1 MTPRIILVHGLPC
14 SGKTSIAQ
22 KLASH
27 FNLPLVEKDGIKEIL
42 FDTLGWSDRQRS
54 KELGNASYE
63 IIFYLI
69 SAHVAAGQDLVVDC
83 NFHPEFH
90 NEKIRE
96 ILKKTPFCPLQV
108 LCWAQGEVIVE
119 RFQKRTGRRHPGHGD
134 ESLIDEIAPDLLQGK
149 AEALDIDGD
158 IYWLETTDFE
168 SIDFESMWEWVEKK
182 KIFASSQ

>member
-1 MTPRIILVHGLPC
+1 MTSQIFLVHGLPC
-14 SGKTSIAQ
+14 SGKTSIARR
-22 KLASH
+22 LAEH
-27 FNLPLVEKDGIKEIL
+27 FSLPLIAKDGIKEIL

-54 KELGNASYE
+54 KELGYASYE

-69 SAHVAAGQDLVVDC
+69 AAQACAGKHLVVDC

-90 NEKIRE
+90 NEKFRM
-96 ILKKTPFCPLQV
+96 ILKKTPFCPLQI

-134 ESLIDEIAPDLLQGK
+134 ENLIDEIALDLLQGK
-149 AEALDIDGD
+149 AEALDIDGE

-168 SIDFESMWEWVEKK
+168 AIDYEGLFSWVERKK
-182 KIFASSQ
+182 AVDS